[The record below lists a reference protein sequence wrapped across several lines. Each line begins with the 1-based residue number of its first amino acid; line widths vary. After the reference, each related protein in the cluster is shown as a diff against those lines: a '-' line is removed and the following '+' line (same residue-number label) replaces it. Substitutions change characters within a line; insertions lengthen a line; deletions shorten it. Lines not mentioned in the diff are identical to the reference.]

1 MSKGN
6 LGQVV
11 KRAIS
16 DAAFR
21 RQLQSDPEG
30 ALKGFDL
37 SSDERAALRSGDAS
51 KLTSLGI
58 DQRMSKTFAMGEG
71 AAAVSKWGTGNDLAL
86 GATVPDGGEPLV
98 SDALISGAG
107 GRASD
112 ALIGEASGAKG
123 ARISDAGGSVRSTV
137 TDGERLGQV
146 NAAFEGGDR
155 AAGRSALGDQHDIA
169 RAAIG
174 DSTAS
179 GVRNALGDQHDGG
192 RSAIGG
198 EADRLAQ
205 VNAAFEGSDSA
216 PGGRALGDQH
226 DVARAT
232 VGDSTASAG
241 RNALGDQHDVAR
253 GTVGDSTASV
263 GRNALGDQHDGG
275 RAAIGGT
282 PDYGQQT
289 SLNVSGST
297 RGVSARIDT
306 ASSEQSSLDVAG
318 QTRGDAFI
326 TSDEAGRDV
335 AARGA
340 QDYGNQSS
348 LDVSGNTRDAS
359 VISGDTAGRQ
369 GDAFLTADEM
379 GNDVTASVRAPDPDT
394 ALTQREALANDAA
407 IANPEGYT
415 KPDVDA

>member
-58 DQRMSKTFAMGEG
+58 DQRMSKTFVMGEG
-71 AAAVSKWGTGNDLAL
+71 AASVSKWGTGNDLAM
-86 GATVPDGGEPLV
+86 GATMPDGGEPLV
-98 SDALISGAG
+98 SDALISGGG

-146 NAAFEGGDR
+146 NAAYDGGDKS
-155 AAGRSALGDQHDIA
+155 AGGRALGDQHDIA

-216 PGGRALGDQH
+216 AGGRALGDQH

-232 VGDSTASAG
+232 AGDSTASG
-241 RNALGDQHDVAR
+241 
-253 GTVGDSTASV
+253 

-282 PDYGQQT
+282 QDYGQQT
-289 SLNVSGST
+289 SLDVSGST
-297 RGVSARIDT
+297 RDVSARIDT
-306 ASSEQSSLDVAG
+306 ASSEQSSLDVSG

-379 GNDVTASVRAPDPDT
+379 GNDVTASVRAPDADT

-407 IANPEGYT
+407 MADPEGHAQ
-415 KPDVDA
+415 PDPTA

>member
-1 MSKGN
+1 MSKGT

-16 DAAFR
+16 DAGFR

-51 KLTSLGI
+51 KLSSMGI
-58 DQRMSKTFAMGEG
+58 DQRMSKAFAMGEG

-86 GATVPDGGEPLV
+86 GATMPDGGEPLV
-98 SDALISGAG
+98 SDALISGDG

-146 NAAFEGGDR
+146 NAAFEGGDS
-155 AAGRSALGDQHDIA
+155 AAGGRALRDQHDGG

-174 DSTAS
+174 DSPAG
-179 GVRNALGDQHDGG
+179 GV
-192 RSAIGG
+192 SA
-198 EADRLAQ
+198 ADSDRLAQ
-205 VNAAFEGSDSA
+205 VNAAFEGGDSA
-216 PGGRALGDQH
+216 AGGRAL
-226 DVARAT
+226 R
-232 VGDSTASAG
+232 
-241 RNALGDQHDVAR
+241 
-253 GTVGDSTASV
+253 
-263 GRNALGDQHDGG
+263 DQHDGG

-282 PDYGQQT
+282 QDYGQQT
-289 SLNVSGST
+289 SLDVSGST
-297 RGVSARIDT
+297 RDVSARIDT
-306 ASSEQSSLDVAG
+306 ASSEQSSLDVSG
-318 QTRGDAFI
+318 QTRGDSFI

-379 GNDVTASVRAPDPDT
+379 GNDVTASVRASDPDT

-407 IANPEGYT
+407 MADPEGYT
-415 KPDVDA
+415 KPDIDS